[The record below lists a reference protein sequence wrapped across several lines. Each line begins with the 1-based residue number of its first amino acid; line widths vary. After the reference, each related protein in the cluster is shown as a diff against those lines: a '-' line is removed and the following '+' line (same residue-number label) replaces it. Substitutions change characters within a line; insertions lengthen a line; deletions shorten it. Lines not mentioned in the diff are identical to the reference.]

1 MGFLDN
7 IKKRLFAPGSKPTL
21 GQIDRA
27 LADGRRASGV
37 TSSPSPPAPAHR
49 PTQARP
55 DAAQAPTPRAQG
67 VAHRLQPAA
76 AAASRVVG
84 NSSANI
90 HVLSEYERL
99 LNCVTDPACE
109 AILLLG
115 RAGTGKSTAIRWLLQ
130 SIGSQTALVAPTGIA
145 AWNIGGQ
152 TIHSFFGLP
161 PVWIERDQIKAPPQ
175 KTRAVLQSL
184 KYLVID
190 EISMVN
196 ANLMDAVAQSLEMY
210 GPQKGKRFGGVKIVA
225 VGDLLQLPPVVDDDT
240 KPLYAQAGYPTEY
253 FFSARCMRDISWAAI
268 ELTRVMRQSDA
279 DFVERL
285 GDIRLGR
292 NLNAAVEWINR
303 VSSNS
308 PPKSPAIAL
317 VTSNRIA
324 DDRNKRELS
333 LLPGP
338 EREYKATFYG
348 KWKLQPAPDL
358 LHLRVGAQVIFL
370 KNDPE
375 RRWVNGSLGTV
386 ERMEDDAVYV
396 TLRGAER
403 AECVLRAE
411 WETYEHRRDDEN
423 DVIVREVVGRFVQF
437 PLKPAWAIT
446 IHKAQGQTYDACSV
460 DFGDKAFCA
469 GQAYVALSRCRSIEA
484 LHLFRPLRVQDVQV
498 DPRILEFCELVKH
511 AEQAVDAPAAG
522 AASSVPV
529 AAPIA
534 GISGGRP
541 RVFLSHASADSEP
554 AKFVRSILENA
565 GFECWFAPTDIEAT
579 AQGFVDSLANS
590 LGASDV
596 LLVLV
601 SEQSQQSEWVKR
613 EIYMSVSTKRP
624 ILPVWTSPQRGR
636 LNPSFEFLLGPC
648 QDATLGPSAVD
659 ELPRRLRE
667 LLAMNDA
674 SAARLDGGHA
684 TVDKGDHA
692 DEPRN

>member
-1 MGFLDN
+1 V
-7 IKKRLFAPGSKPTL
+7 GS
-21 GQIDRA
+21 
-27 LADGRRASGV
+27 
-37 TSSPSPPAPAHR
+37 
-49 PTQARP
+49 
-55 DAAQAPTPRAQG
+55 
-67 VAHRLQPAA
+67 
-76 AAASRVVG
+76 
-84 NSSANI
+84 NSANI
-90 HVLSEYERL
+90 LVLPEYERL
-99 LNCVTDPACE
+99 LDCVTDPACE

-130 SIGSQTALVAPTGIA
+130 SVGSQTALVAPTGIA

-161 PVWIERDQIKAPPQ
+161 IGWLERDQLKPPPQ

-190 EISMVN
+190 ECSMLN

-279 DFVERL
+279 DFIERL
-285 GDIRLGR
+285 GDVRLGR
-292 NLNAAVEWINR
+292 NLNAAVDWINR
-303 VSSNS
+303 MSSDS
-308 PPKSPAIAL
+308 PPMSPAIAL

-324 DDRNKRELS
+324 DDRNQRELS

-338 EREYKATFYG
+338 EREYQATVEG
-348 KWKLQPAPDL
+348 KWKLQPAPESL
-358 LHLRVGAQVIFL
+358 QLRVGAQVIFL

-386 ERMEDDAVYV
+386 ERMENDAVYV

-403 AECVLRAE
+403 SECVLRAE
-411 WETYEHRRDDEN
+411 WEQFEHRRDEEN

-446 IHKAQGQTYDACSV
+446 IHKAQGQTYEACAI
-460 DFGDKAFCA
+460 DFGQRAFCA
-469 GQAYVALSRCRSIEA
+469 GQAYVALSRCRSIET

-498 DPRILEFCELVKH
+498 DPRILEFCELVKQVEH
-511 AEQAVDAPAAG
+511 GVEPSPAD

-529 AAPIA
+529 AAPVA
-534 GISGGRP
+534 GTSGQRP
-541 RVFLSHASADSEP
+541 RVFLSHASADREP
-554 AKFVRSILENA
+554 ARFVRSILESA
-565 GFECWFAPTDIEAT
+565 GFECWFAPTDIEAS
-579 AQGFVDSLANS
+579 APGFVDSLAKS
-590 LGASDV
+590 LGASDA

-601 SEQSQQSEWVKR
+601 SEQAQQSEWVKR
-613 EIYMSVSTKRP
+613 EVHMSVSAKRP

-636 LNPSFEFLLGPC
+636 MSPSFEFLLGPC

-659 ELPRRLRE
+659 ELPRRLHE
-667 LLAMNDA
+667 LLAKRVDA
-674 SAARLDGGHA
+674 AAALD
-684 TVDKGDHA
+684 GDHA
-692 DEPRN
+692 PVDTGDRTDEPRR